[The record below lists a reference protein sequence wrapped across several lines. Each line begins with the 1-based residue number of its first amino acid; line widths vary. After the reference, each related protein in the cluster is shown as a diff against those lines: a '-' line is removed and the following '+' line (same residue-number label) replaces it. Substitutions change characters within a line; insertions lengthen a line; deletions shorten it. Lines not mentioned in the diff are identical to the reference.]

1 MGKEF
6 KKKFMHPTRRKLVD
20 MVQTGDYN
28 KNTSV
33 GWTKEKEAHEVGD
46 KWEDDHYKYEKKD
59 GYTLKT
65 GKNSETFQEIRQYL
79 SKLEECNNTKC
90 THVGNF
96 GPTNKKSIKDFGYCI
111 DCMTQFELDLKE
123 HDLLESFVAYQIYTK
138 RIKEGE
144 MVIDRIEGDID
155 ELKQQYDEINEKGK
169 IVNSYVLPRPVDEM
183 KEEMRGFVDRSKDE
197 IQEIREA
204 REEHFKKLKEK
215 NYDSYL

>member
-1 MGKEF
+1 
-6 KKKFMHPTRRKLVD
+6 
-20 MVQTGDYN
+20 
-28 KNTSV
+28 
-33 GWTKEKEAHEVGD
+33 
-46 KWEDDHYKYEKKD
+46 
-59 GYTLKT
+59 
-65 GKNSETFQEIRQYL
+65 
-79 SKLEECNNTKC
+79 
-90 THVGNF
+90 
-96 GPTNKKSIKDFGYCI
+96 
-111 DCMTQFELDLKE
+111 MTQFELDLKE

-155 ELKQQYDEINEKGK
+155 ELKQQYDEIDEKGK